1 MLAKWYPLL
10 QGLQDHALS
19 LGDAVK
25 GTAFEHF
32 TTATSGIPNQTVLTL
47 MGIKWLTFIFSIL
60 LFCAFVSTCVTLIYT
75 MVQRFSPKLAKFDE
89 SGNHVGGIKNET
101 LRRVI
106 VAVVAIALCFS
117 ISLLGLKTIT
127 TKVYGYMGYYS
138 LIFVVLPGLIWG
150 IAKNKKL
157 EAEGKKA

>member
-1 MLAKWYPLL
+1 
-10 QGLQDHALS
+10 
-19 LGDAVK
+19 
-25 GTAFEHF
+25 
-32 TTATSGIPNQTVLTL
+32 

-89 SGNHVGGIKNET
+89 KGNHVGGIKNET

-138 LIFVVLPGLIWG
+138 LIFVVLPALIWG

-157 EAEGKKA
+157 EAQKKA